1 MIAQLFIILLVP
13 AYVLGQ
19 VARVQF
25 GQGVAVTLLDI
36 TVILFVILSIIHLF
50 ARRRLGEMR
59 RVRMLKPAA
68 IFVGACILSLLINS
82 VRLSQFEFGVAG
94 LYLLRF
100 ICYVSTVVFIA
111 NFSLA
116 QKKRIVKMM
125 GLSMIAAVGIGFMQ
139 YFYYPNLRNLYYL
152 EWDDHLYRMFSVYLD
167 PNFAGVLFACLFLLL
182 SGYVLDEFKKQKRN
196 TFFLSALSFLTLLAV
211 FLTYSRSGFIALA
224 TGTAVFL
231 LLKGYRKL
239 LIGLLV
245 LFGMMVFLTADTG
258 VEGLNPFRTV
268 STNARLESMRIAV
281 AIFQKNPVFGVGF
294 NAYRYAQ
301 HEYGFRPD
309 DKWQTS
315 HADAGTDNSFLFV
328 LATTGSIGF
337 MCYLY
342 FWYAFMRNAYIYS
355 GRGRQTFPV
364 IVISTGS
371 AVLTASLFLNTVFY
385 PFILL
390 WVLSLY
396 GVMEKK
402 SP

>member
-1 MIAQLFIILLVP
+1 MVAKFFIALLVP
-13 AYVLGQ
+13 AFVFGQ
-19 VARVQF
+19 VVRMQL
-25 GQGVAVTLLDI
+25 GQGVAVTLLD
-36 TVILFVILSIIHLF
+36 VVVAVFVVSSLAHLVVQ
-50 ARRRLGEMR
+50 RRLGEVR
-59 RVRMLKPAA
+59 RVRILKPVAL
-68 IFVGACILSLLINS
+68 FVGACFLSLLINS
-82 VRLSQFEFGVAG
+82 LWLSQFELGVAG

-100 ICYVSTVVFIA
+100 TCYVSTVFFIA
-111 NFSLA
+111 SFSHA
-116 QKKRIVKMM
+116 HKKRLVQMM

-167 PNFAGVLFACLFLLL
+167 PNFAGVLFACLFFLLA
-182 SGYVLDEFKKQKRN
+182 GYILDAYKKQRKYA
-196 TFFLSALSFLTLLAV
+196 FFLSALSFLTVLAV

-224 TGTAVFL
+224 TGVVVLL
-231 LLKGYRKL
+231 LLKGYRRL

-245 LFGMMVFLTADTG
+245 LFGVMVFLTADTG

-281 AIFQKNPVFGVGF
+281 EIFQKNPVFGVGF
-294 NAYRYAQ
+294 NTYRYAQ
-301 HEYGFRPD
+301 HKYGFRPD

-337 MCYLY
+337 VCYLY
-342 FWYAFMRNAYIYS
+342 FWYSFMRNAYKDS
-355 GRGRQTFPV
+355 ERGKRTFPV
-364 IVISTGS
+364 VVFSTGS
-371 AVLTASLFLNTVFY
+371 AVLAASLFLNTVFY

-390 WVLSLY
+390 WVLLLY